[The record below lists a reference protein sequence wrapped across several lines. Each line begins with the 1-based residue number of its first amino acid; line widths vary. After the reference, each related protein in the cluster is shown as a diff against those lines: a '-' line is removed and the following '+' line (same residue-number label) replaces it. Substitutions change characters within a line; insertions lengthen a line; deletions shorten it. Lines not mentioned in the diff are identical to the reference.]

1 MDCKQTK
8 KNIGVYI
15 QILKV
20 ELTVIELMKPEMDYN
35 ECEIQMY
42 TEIKITT
49 FSFILSKIPKTTI

>member
-35 ECEIQMY
+35 EYQMQMY

-49 FSFILSKIPKTTI
+49 FSFNLSKIHKTTI